1 MTTESGPDRPIFI
14 VGCARSGTTLLQLM
28 LHAHPRIA
36 IPPETRFLTE
46 AYERREQFGDLR
58 EKANV
63 DALVDWIM
71 VDPKQRLVRDLELDT
86 DEVRRRAHEVPPTI
100 GSVLGLVLQMY
111 AERWDK
117 PRWGDKRP
125 SYFKR
130 MDEILAMFPDAQ
142 FIHLIRD
149 GRDCVAS
156 LQHMSWWGSGSVG
169 AMQNWVAAMQ
179 VGARSRKRLRAD
191 QFHELRYED
200 LVNHS
205 RRELERLCVFLGEDF
220 DEAMLEP
227 NEIAEEAVPE
237 RKRRRHHS
245 RTTDEVSDAAVGRW
259 AGDLEP
265 WEITL
270 MEAVAGRYL
279 RRHGY
284 ELVHERRPVPP
295 PRGMARYARQAAR
308 SRWRRIADRARE
320 RRTARAYDR
329 PVAARLTS
337 AQRRRPAAD

>member
-1 MTTESGPDRPIFI
+1 VTPDSGPDRPIFV

-46 AYERREQFGDLR
+46 AYERRAEFGDLR
-58 EKANV
+58 VAANI
-63 DALVDWIM
+63 DALVDWVM
-71 VDPKQRLVRDLELDT
+71 VDPQQRLVRDLELDT
-86 DEVRRRAHEVPPTI
+86 DEVRRRAHEVEPTI
-100 GSVLGLVLQMY
+100 GSILGLVLKMY

-142 FIHLIRD
+142 FVHLIRD

-169 AMQNWVAAMQ
+169 AMQNWMAAMQ
-179 VGARSRKRLRAD
+179 VGARCRRRLRAD
-191 QFHELRYED
+191 QYHELYYED
-200 LVNHS
+200 LVGDA
-205 RRELERLCVFLGEDF
+205 RTELQRLCAFLGEDF

-227 NEIAEEAVPE
+227 DRVAEEAVPR
-237 RKRRRHHS
+237 RKRRRHHK
-245 RTTDEVSDAAVGRW
+245 RTTDRVSDQAVGRW
-259 AGDLEP
+259 TGDLEP

-270 MEAVAGRYL
+270 MEAVAGREL

-284 ELVHERRPVPP
+284 ALTHDRRPLPP
-295 PRGMARYARQAAR
+295 PRAAVRYARQVAR
-308 SRWRRIADRARE
+308 SRWRYLSDRLRE
-320 RRTARAYDR
+320 RRVARAYDR
-329 PVAARLTS
+329 PVAARLTA
-337 AQRRRPAAD
+337 AQRDRPGAA

>member
-1 MTTESGPDRPIFI
+1 MTARPGPDRPVFV
-14 VGCARSGTTLLQLM
+14 VGCARSGTTLLQVM

-36 IPPETRFLTE
+36 IPPETRFLIE
-46 AYERREQFGDLR
+46 AYERRAEFGDLR
-58 EKANV
+58 DPANV

-71 VDPKQRLVRDLELDT
+71 VNPRQRLVRDLRLDER
-86 DEVRRRAHEVPPTI
+86 EVRRRAHAAEPTI
-100 GSVLGLVLQMY
+100 GTILGLVLALY

-130 MDEILAMFPDAQ
+130 IDELLAMFPDAQ
-142 FIHLIRD
+142 FVHLIRD

-179 VGARSRKRLRAD
+179 VGARCRRRLRAD
-191 QFHELRYED
+191 QYLELRYED
-200 LVNHS
+200 LVS
-205 RRELERLCVFLGEDF
+205 QPRPELERLCAFLGEDF
-220 DEAMLEP
+220 DGAMLQPEQV
-227 NEIAEEAVPE
+227 ASAAVPE
-237 RKRRRHHS
+237 RKRNRHHA
-245 RTTDEVSDAAVGRW
+245 RTTDEVSDQAVGRW
-259 AGDLEP
+259 EGDLEP

-270 MEAVAGRYL
+270 MEAVAGREL

-284 ELVHERRPVPP
+284 ELTHGRRPTPD
-295 PRGMARYARQAAR
+295 PRALARYLRQAAR
-308 SRWRRIADRARE
+308 SRSRAVTHQVGE
-320 RRTARAYDR
+320 RRLARAYDR

-337 AQRRRPAAD
+337 AQRVAARE

>member
-1 MTTESGPDRPIFI
+1 MVADDGPDRPIFV

-46 AYERREQFGDLR
+46 AYEQRERFGDLR
-58 EKANV
+58 DPANV
-63 DALVDWIM
+63 DALVDWIF
-71 VDPKQRLVRDLELDT
+71 VDPKQRLVRDLHLDT
-86 DEVRRRAHEVPPTI
+86 EEVRRRAHEVEPTI
-100 GSVLGLVLQMY
+100 GTILGLVLAMY

-130 MDEILAMFPDAQ
+130 IDELLAMFPDAQ
-142 FIHLIRD
+142 FVHLIRD

-156 LQHMSWWGSGSVG
+156 LQHMSWWGSGSIG

-179 VGARSRKRLRAD
+179 VGARCRRRLRDD
-191 QFHELRYED
+191 QFLELRYED
-200 LVNHS
+200 LVTEP
-205 RRELERLCVFLGEDF
+205 RPQLQRLCTFLGEEF
-220 DEAMLEP
+220 DEAMLTPEQ
-227 NEIAEEAVPE
+227 IATEAVPE
-237 RKRRRHHS
+237 RKRKRHHA
-245 RTTDEVSDAAVGRW
+245 RTTDAVSEAAVGRW
-259 AGDLEP
+259 SGDLEP

-270 MEAVAGRYL
+270 MEAVAGRWL

-284 ELVHERRPVPP
+284 ELTHARRPVAHPAAL
-295 PRGMARYARQAAR
+295 ARYLRQAAR
-308 SRWRRIADRARE
+308 SRARMIEHRREQRRIA
-320 RRTARAYDR
+320 RTYDR

-337 AQRRRPAAD
+337 GQRAAGS